1 MESFRKSE
9 RSESQGV
16 RAAIASRVFVR
27 SIPHP
32 GLGPLPDRFLRWKES
47 LSMTSVFLGTISFA
61 VVLAV
66 LFVRSVLSR
75 PVPVSLQSSPR
86 RIARRMRI
94 HKR

>member
-1 MESFRKSE
+1 
-9 RSESQGV
+9 
-16 RAAIASRVFVR
+16 
-27 SIPHP
+27 
-32 GLGPLPDRFLRWKES
+32 
-47 LSMTSVFLGTISFA
+47 MTSVFLGTISFA

>member
-1 MESFRKSE
+1 
-9 RSESQGV
+9 
-16 RAAIASRVFVR
+16 
-27 SIPHP
+27 
-32 GLGPLPDRFLRWKES
+32 
-47 LSMTSVFLGTISFA
+47 MTSVFLGTISFA

-75 PVPVSLQSSPR
+75 PVPVSLQSSTR